1 MKKGVISILVVFCFL
16 LGLAALAQKRRVQ
29 RLPCEKTAV
38 TQLEMNNCAHQEYV
52 KADAEMNRVY
62 KQLMSVL
69 TADQAKDQ
77 TKLREAQRAWVK
89 YRDANC
95 ESESSLNEGG
105 TIYPMVYDFCLA
117 SMTEERT
124 KRLRDMLANSQ

>member
-1 MKKGVISILVVFCFL
+1 MKKGAVSILVLFCFL
-16 LGLAALAQKRRVQ
+16 LGLAALAQKRRAQ
-29 RLPCEKTAV
+29 RLPCEKTAA

-62 KQLMSVL
+62 KQLISVL
-69 TADQAKDQ
+69 AADQAKDQ

-105 TIYPMVYDFCLA
+105 TIYPMVYDMCLA

-124 KRLRDMLANSQ
+124 KRLKDMLADRR

>member
-1 MKKGVISILVVFCFL
+1 
-16 LGLAALAQKRRVQ
+16 
-29 RLPCEKTAV
+29 
-38 TQLEMNNCAHQEYV
+38 MNDCAHQEYV

-62 KQLMSVL
+62 KQLISVL
-69 TADQAKDQ
+69 AADQAKDQ

-95 ESESSLNEGG
+95 ESESSLNEGR
-105 TIYPMVYDFCLA
+105 TIYPMVYDICLT

-124 KRLRDMLANSQ
+124 KRLKDMLADRQ